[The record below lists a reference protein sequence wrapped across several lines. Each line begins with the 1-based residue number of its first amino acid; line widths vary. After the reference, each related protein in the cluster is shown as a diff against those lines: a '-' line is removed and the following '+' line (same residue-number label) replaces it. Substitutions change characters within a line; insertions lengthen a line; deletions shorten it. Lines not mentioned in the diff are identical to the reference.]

1 MQRWKKPHQAILI
14 ASMLFGGILIYGTAC
29 THKDMVLPASYN
41 GSGATDPT
49 NYVTRGSDIVKFS
62 TTAGSGVY
70 TFDKVHS
77 NVMWET
83 RFLGTGAILSGR
95 FNWFGFNTF
104 NFDEANPANT
114 TFTAWVQLNQVNTGE
129 PARDGGC
136 LMTAFNT
143 NTTAD
148 IPVKGEPVNEFNRAL
163 IQSKS
168 VTYNPTENIYDVVCD
183 LTFMGVTKEV
193 KAKLGYS
200 GKGTYPGTTN
210 LLRGF
215 DLRFSL
221 SITDFPLKADQ
232 DEVNDKIDITANA
245 NFKQ

>member
-1 MQRWKKPHQAILI
+1 MQFRKKPYQIILI
-14 ASMLFGGILIYGTAC
+14 AALLCTGIVLYGTAC
-29 THKDMVLPASYN
+29 THDDAVLPASYSG
-41 GSGATDPT
+41 GSATDPT
-49 NYVTRGSDIVKFS
+49 NYVTRGSDVITFS
-62 TTAGSGVY
+62 TTAGTGVY

-77 NVMWET
+77 NVMWES
-83 RFLGTGAILSGR
+83 RFLGSGAILSGR

-104 NFDEANPANT
+104 NFDEATPANT

-136 LMTAFNT
+136 LLTAFNT
-143 NTTAD
+143 TATAD
-148 IPVKGEPVNEFNRAL
+148 IPVSGEPTNDFNRAL
-163 IQSKS
+163 IQSKT

-193 KAKLGYS
+193 KAKLGYA

-221 SITDFPLKADQ
+221 SITTFPLKADQ
-232 DEVNDKIDITANA
+232 DEVNDNIDIVANA